1 MSMFLSPK
9 SQAAIQKAAKEKK
22 KAEAESAAEGEKQAD
37 EAPADS
43 DPKAE

>member
-22 KAEAESAAEGEKQAD
+22 KAEEDAKNGVEASTPAEDA
-37 EAPADS
+37 
-43 DPKAE
+43 PKAE